1 MFRDE
6 RLDELD
12 KGIIVIGGHNRAGKT
27 SFMKLFRH
35 LGFGFL
41 ENAKG
46 LPKPNVEYGV
56 NYDVECIDGKTFNV
70 EINGSKS
77 PIVKGLNTKKDISIE
92 ELYGNVD
99 YFTYKQLFTISLD
112 ELQNTSLEGAKEL
125 SSMQS
130 ILLGAGFKEIIHIPK
145 ILKELQGEAKKIGGT
160 KGNSTTGQFKVYNKE
175 IKKGI
180 ELREEASEQ
189 VQIYYEKSS
198 ELESVNLDIEGLK
211 ESIAVTKDDIA
222 LLGIIKNNFNVYNN
236 LKTIEIRLSMEDS
249 KLINDKLEF
258 NYMEKAQSLKEEYE
272 DITYQYER
280 KRYEFVQAVGKED
293 IKDKLLNYKEKLFF
307 FNQDLSGIIEKIN
320 NYEESKGK
328 CIKDKEDISKEVL
341 NINEAWKGDFTKI
354 LGIKT
359 DIIED
364 SKLSALVKEETE
376 LNYKKREL
384 MNEIRNLE
392 MNKGMLEKTFGAN
405 TIVNVDKLIRRCF
418 YISLCII
425 VLGVI
430 LSFVNYNAGIILALS
445 GASLGGIYAFIR
457 YSSSSNKS
465 SLGNA
470 AQLDNL
476 KIQAHGKNEIL
487 DGVSKE
493 LEARRLKLEYYRNML
508 GITEEISAEVLK
520 EYFRKIKEIKSSILN
535 LQNRINRLNKEAID
549 IKEKLIPM
557 MKITKEFSEVL
568 EGNSSY
574 DDDEIIKNSNT
585 ILEGIRRLN
594 QYVGFA
600 KELQLV
606 QRQKV
611 LCEEKI
617 EKIIGHKYNKE
628 DILNL
633 LENYI
638 ENSKRCREIDE
649 IKREQEV
656 LEKTLYTALALVPSK
671 ISMGDFRSQFDKFVS
686 FENVEEEFK
695 VAKNKLRN
703 FEEKLGILIEKRE
716 NIRYQLQNLYSTKNI
731 EIAQERIDDARKAML
746 PMAKR
751 YATLR
756 AAEYILEKLQS
767 NFVDKTKDFL
777 LKDASE
783 YLNKITG
790 GEYNSI
796 QPVEDL
802 MAVDFRTV
810 LNDGSIK
817 ESSEVLSRATK
828 EQLFLSVRLSRINDI
843 SPQLPIILDDSFVN
857 FDEVHTKE
865 ALKLLAKVSR
875 SNQIFITTCHPRLVS
890 YIGEVSN
897 NVHYLRL
904 EKGKFNKTSK
914 EELISY
920 LKVK

>member
-6 RLDELD
+6 RLDELN
-12 KGIIVIGGHNRAGKT
+12 KEIVVIGGYNRAGKT
-27 SFMKLFRH
+27 SFMQLFRH

-41 ENAKG
+41 ENAKR

-56 NYDVECIDGKTFNV
+56 NYDVEYINGESFNV
-70 EINGSKS
+70 EINGSKT

-92 ELYGNVD
+92 ELYGNID

-112 ELQNTSLEGAKEL
+112 ELQNISLVGTKEVNN
-125 SSMQS
+125 MQS

-145 ILKELQGEAKKIGGT
+145 FLKELQGEAKKIGGT
-160 KGNSTTGQFKVYNKE
+160 KGNSTTGQFKIYNKE

-180 ELREEASEQ
+180 ELREKASEQ
-189 VQIYYEKSS
+189 VQAYYEKSS
-198 ELESVNLDIEGLK
+198 ELEDINLNIEKFK
-211 ESIAVTKDDIA
+211 ENISGTKEDIA
-222 LLGIIKNNFNVYNN
+222 LLGIIKNNFNVYSN
-236 LKTIEIRLSMEDS
+236 LKTVEIRLSMEDS
-249 KLINDKLEF
+249 KLTNDKLEF

-272 DITYQYER
+272 DILYRYEQ
-280 KRYEFVQAVGKED
+280 KKHEFVQAVGKEN

-307 FNQDLSGIIEKIN
+307 SNQNLSGITEKIN
-320 NYEESKGK
+320 NYEELKSK
-328 CIKDKEDISKEVL
+328 CIKDKENISKEIL
-341 NINEAWKGDFTKI
+341 NINEEWKGDFTKI

-364 SKLSALVKEETE
+364 SKLSALVEEETE

-384 MNEIRNLE
+384 INEIKNLE
-392 MNKGMLEKTFGAN
+392 MNKGMLEKTFGTNA
-405 TIVNVDKLIRRCF
+405 IANVDKLIRRCF

-425 VLGVI
+425 VLGII

-445 GASLGGIYAFIR
+445 GAALGGIYGFIR

-470 AQLDNL
+470 VQLDNL
-476 KIQAHGKNEIL
+476 KIQAHDKNEIL
-487 DGVSKE
+487 DEVSKE
-493 LEARRLKLEYYRNML
+493 LELRRLKLEYYRKVL
-508 GITEEISAEVLK
+508 EITEEISGETLK
-520 EYFRKIKEIKSSILN
+520 EYFRKIKEIKNNILN
-535 LQNRINRLNKEAID
+535 LQSCINRLNKEAID

-557 MKITKEFSEVL
+557 MKIIKEFSEVL
-568 EGNSSY
+568 EENFLY
-574 DDDEIIKNSNT
+574 EDDEIIKNSNT

-594 QYVGFA
+594 QYISFA
-600 KELQLV
+600 EELQLV
-606 QRQKV
+606 QHQRD

-617 EKIIGHKYNKE
+617 EKLIGQKYKKE
-628 DILNL
+628 DMLNS
-633 LENYI
+633 LESYI
-638 ENSKRCREIDE
+638 ENCKRCREIAE

-656 LEKTLYTALALVPSK
+656 LEKTLYTGFALVPLK
-671 ISMGDFRSQFDKFVS
+671 ISMEDFKSQFDKFVS
-686 FENVEEEFK
+686 FEDVEEEFRA
-695 VAKNKLRN
+695 AKNKLKK
-703 FEEKLGILIEKRE
+703 FEEELEVLIEKRE

-731 EIAQERIDDARKAML
+731 EVAQERIDDARKATL
-746 PMAKR
+746 PLAKR

-756 AAEYILEKLQS
+756 AAEYILAKLQS

-777 LKDASE
+777 LKDASG
-783 YLNKITG
+783 YLSQITG

-802 MAVDFRTV
+802 MTMDFKTV

-817 ESSEVLSRATK
+817 ESSEILSRATK
-828 EQLFLSVRLSRINDI
+828 EQLFLSVRLSRIKDI
-843 SPQLPIILDDSFVN
+843 NPPLPIILDDSFVN

-865 ALKLLAKVSR
+865 VLKLLAKVSK
-875 SNQIFITTCHPRLVS
+875 SNQIFITTCHPMIVS
-890 YIGEVSN
+890 YIGEISN
-897 NVHYLRL
+897 NVQYLRL

-920 LKVK
+920 LQVK